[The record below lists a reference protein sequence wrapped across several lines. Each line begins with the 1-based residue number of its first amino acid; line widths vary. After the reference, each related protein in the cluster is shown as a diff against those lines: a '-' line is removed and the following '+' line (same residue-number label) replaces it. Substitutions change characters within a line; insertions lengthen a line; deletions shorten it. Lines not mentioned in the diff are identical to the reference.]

1 MSVRVYIYMGYIFLF
16 YSEIYEEIYMVS
28 ITYYQ
33 EKWLCILW
41 SFKQNPPL
49 RAHPWTKPRFNL
61 QESARHSVVRGKS
74 SSWQPVPLCLV
85 LVLNLPS
92 LQSTTR
98 QKLKGLDIGE
108 MYFSLSL
115 DFYTFQKDS
124 QHFQ

>member
-1 MSVRVYIYMGYIFLF
+1 MLP
-16 YSEIYEEIYMVS
+16 
-28 ITYYQ
+28 
-33 EKWLCILW
+33 ILW

-49 RAHPWTKPRFNL
+49 RAYPWTKTRFNL
-61 QESARHSVVRGKS
+61 QASARHTVVSGKD
-74 SSWQPVPLCLV
+74 SSWEPVLLCPV

-92 LQSTTR
+92 LQCTTR
-98 QKLKGLDIGE
+98 QRLKGLDIGE

>member
-1 MSVRVYIYMGYIFLF
+1 MSVRVDCYTGSDFLF
-16 YSEIYEEIYMVS
+16 YSETYKEIYVIN

-33 EKWLCILW
+33 EKRLSILW

-74 SSWQPVPLCLV
+74 SSWQPVPLCPV

-115 DFYTFQKDS
+115 DFYTFPKDS